1 LIKINIKEK
10 MFNSESSNMK
20 NYVMLGAGIV
30 MAGAAIWFLSQDGD
44 MIKFDEKKHTLK
56 ELRHIVHE
64 VYVHQISLI

>member
-1 LIKINIKEK
+1 

-30 MAGAAIWFLSQDGD
+30 MAGAAIYFLSQDGD
-44 MIKFDEKKHTLK
+44 LIKYDEKEHTLNK
-56 ELRHIVHE
+56 LRDIVHE

>member
-1 LIKINIKEK
+1 

-44 MIKFDEKKHTLK
+44 MIKYNPKEHTL
-56 ELRHIVHE
+56 
-64 VYVHQISLI
+64 